1 MKAVIFLIVKKL
13 EKRGP
18 MKKKRIWFSLLVA
31 VFVLVMSAC
40 SSNSSS
46 GDGKKD
52 GKTILRF
59 ATWDTGDTLKIQQDI
74 AKEFEKENKDVKVQ
88 VEAYGD
94 GFDQKIAASF
104 GAKNP
109 PDVMYMWDF
118 TTYHQSLEPLDSYV
132 EKDPDIKMDD
142 FYEGLF
148 NYSKVDKKLYG
159 MPAGFSTMVVYYNKK
174 LFDQYNIPYPQEGW
188 TWDEFL
194 ESAKKLT
201 DKSKKQYGF
210 SVTSEPDTYD
220 LQSLVWSN
228 GGSFIS
234 DDGKQI
240 DGVMNS
246 TETIEAIQ
254 MYGDMVK
261 DGIAVLTGG
270 KNQQSASDIFKSGK
284 LGMLISGIW
293 PIQGYK
299 DAKVDFGTV
308 MMPSFGSKPVKG
320 LISSSSISIAKDS
333 KQKELAWKF
342 VKFYSSEKAIKMR
355 TADLPVRKSVV
366 EETKVM
372 EDALYKPFYIMLEN
386 ATNTPAFL
394 LNKNWNEVNRNL
406 SAAINAVMLGQNGKP
421 LFDKA
426 VKDSEKYLS
435 K

>member
-1 MKAVIFLIVKKL
+1 
-13 EKRGP
+13 
-18 MKKKRIWFSLLVA
+18 MKKRNLCFTLLIA
-31 VFVLVMSAC
+31 IALLLSAC
-40 SSNSSS
+40 SSNTSS
-46 GDGKKD
+46 GAEKKD
-52 GKTILRF
+52 KKTVLRF
-59 ATWDTGDTLKIQQDI
+59 ATWDAGNTLKIQEDI
-74 AKEFEKENKDVKVQ
+74 AKAFEKENKDVKVQ

-118 TTYHQSLEPLDSYV
+118 TTYHQSLEPLDGYTEEDS
-132 EKDPDIKMDD
+132 DLNMDD

-148 NYSKVDKKLYG
+148 NYSKVDGKLYG

-174 LFDQYNIPYPQEGW
+174 LYDEAGISYPQDGW
-188 TWDEFL
+188 TWDDFQEN
-194 ESAKKLT
+194 AKKLT

-210 SVTSEPDTYD
+210 AVTSEPDPYD
-220 LQSLVWSN
+220 LQGLVWSN

-234 DDGKQI
+234 DDGKNI
-240 DGVMNS
+240 DGIMNS
-246 TETIEAIQ
+246 KETVDALQ

-261 DGIAVLTGG
+261 EGIAVSTGG
-270 KNQQSASDIFKSGK
+270 ANQQSASEIFKANK
-284 LGMLISGIW
+284 LGMLINGVWSV
-293 PIQGYK
+293 QGYK

-308 MMPSFGSKPVKG
+308 MMPAFGSKPVKG
-320 LISSSSISIAKDS
+320 LINSSSISIAKDS

-342 VKFYSSEKAIKMR
+342 VKFFSSEEAIKMR

-366 EETKVM
+366 EETKVT
-372 EDALYKPFYIMLEN
+372 EDPLYKPFYTMLEKADN
-386 ATNTPAFL
+386 SPAFL

-406 SAAINAVMLGQNGKP
+406 SAAINAAMIGQDTKP
-421 LFDKA
+421 LLDKA

>member
-18 MKKKRIWFSLLVA
+18 MKKRRIWFSLLVA

-40 SSNSSS
+40 SSNNSS

-74 AKEFEKENKDVKVQ
+74 AREFEKENKDVKVQ

-194 ESAKKLT
+194 ESAKK
-201 DKSKKQYGF
+201 
-210 SVTSEPDTYD
+210 
-220 LQSLVWSN
+220 
-228 GGSFIS
+228 I
-234 DDGKQI
+234 
-240 DGVMNS
+240 
-246 TETIEAIQ
+246 
-254 MYGDMVK
+254 
-261 DGIAVLTGG
+261 
-270 KNQQSASDIFKSGK
+270 
-284 LGMLISGIW
+284 
-293 PIQGYK
+293 
-299 DAKVDFGTV
+299 
-308 MMPSFGSKPVKG
+308 
-320 LISSSSISIAKDS
+320 
-333 KQKELAWKF
+333 
-342 VKFYSSEKAIKMR
+342 
-355 TADLPVRKSVV
+355 
-366 EETKVM
+366 
-372 EDALYKPFYIMLEN
+372 
-386 ATNTPAFL
+386 
-394 LNKNWNEVNRNL
+394 NR
-406 SAAINAVMLGQNGKP
+406 
-421 LFDKA
+421 
-426 VKDSEKYLS
+426 
-435 K
+435 

>member
-1 MKAVIFLIVKKL
+1 M
-13 EKRGP
+13 
-18 MKKKRIWFSLLVA
+18 WFSLVIA
-31 VFVLVMSAC
+31 VVVLVMSAC
-40 SSNSSS
+40 SSSSS

-52 GKTILRF
+52 GKTVLRF
-59 ATWDTGDTLKIQQDI
+59 ATWDSGNTLKIQQDI

-118 TTYHQSLEPLDSYV
+118 TTYNQSLEPLDSYV

-148 NYSKVDKKLYG
+148 NYSKVDNKLYG

-174 LFDQYNIPYPQEGW
+174 LFDQYKIPYPKEGW
-188 TWDEFL
+188 TWDEFK
-194 ESAKKLT
+194 ESAKKLS

-220 LQSLVWSN
+220 LQSLIWSN

-234 DDGKQI
+234 DDGTKI

-246 TETIEAIQ
+246 PETIEAVQ

-333 KQKELAWKF
+333 KQKDLAWKF

-366 EETKVM
+366 QETKVM
-372 EDALYKPFYIMLEN
+372 DDPLYKPFYTMLEN

-406 SAAINAVMLGQNGKP
+406 SAAINAVMLGKDGKP

-426 VKDSEKYLS
+426 VQDSEKYLS

>member
-18 MKKKRIWFSLLVA
+18 MKKRRIWFSLLVA

-40 SSNSSS
+40 SSNNSS

-246 TETIEAIQ
+246 PERIEAIH

-366 EETKVM
+366 AETKVM
-372 EDALYKPFYIMLEN
+372 EDALYKPFYTMLEN